1 MLNSRKNQ
9 AQFCASWATLQR
21 RNSDGL
27 SLRIS
32 KVLQQ
37 ELGKRE
43 VGSGLARFFS
53 HRLPQQIFGFHAQSR
68 CDDPRWRRLR
78 FSVSSLLSQTGGQ
91 RKPGSSEVWRF
102 DHRFSQKVLEFCPL
116 LQRYVAAGGAKVFF
130 QQ

>member
-1 MLNSRKNQ
+1 MSSDRCQQSAVVSRHICGALEGAVGRLEGIPQNLAVFEPGPGIFRSDGNERFDCLFGILATQALVLNSRKNQ

-43 VGSGLARFFS
+43 VGSGL
-53 HRLPQQIFGFHAQSR
+53 
-68 CDDPRWRRLR
+68 
-78 FSVSSLLSQTGGQ
+78 
-91 RKPGSSEVWRF
+91 
-102 DHRFSQKVLEFCPL
+102 
-116 LQRYVAAGGAKVFF
+116 
-130 QQ
+130 